1 MMILELENVRRRFA
15 SGSDW
20 IHVLKGV
27 DLSVREGEVV
37 ALTGPSGVG
46 KSTLLHLIGGLD
58 RPDGGLIRV
67 GGMVVTDLRG
77 TDLDQFRRRS
87 VAIVYQFHFLMP
99 EFSALENVMLPA
111 IVAGDGKDAGERAMA
126 LLREVGLEGR
136 AHHAPSKLSGGEQQ
150 RVAIARA
157 LINAPRVLLADEP
170 TGNLDEDTAAL
181 VFDLLMSL
189 KERHGLT
196 VLMATHNSTL
206 AGACDR
212 ILRLKDG
219 RIG

>member
-1 MMILELENVRRRFA
+1 MTMIQLEGVHKRFA
-15 SGSDW
+15 SGSEW
-20 IHVLKGV
+20 IHILKGA
-27 DLSVREGEVV
+27 DLSVQDREVV

-58 RPDGGLIRV
+58 HPDAGLIRV
-67 GGMVVTDLRG
+67 DDKVVTDLKG
-77 TDLDQFRRRS
+77 IDLDQFRRRS
-87 VAIVYQFHFLMP
+87 VAIVYQFHFLLP

-111 IVAGDGKDAGERAMA
+111 IVAGDGRDAEKRSRK
-126 LLREVGLEGR
+126 LLREVGLEAR
-136 AHHAPSKLSGGEQQ
+136 ENHAPSKLSGGEQQ

-157 LINAPRVLLADEP
+157 LINEPRVLLADEP
-170 TGNLDEDTAAL
+170 TGNLDEETAGL
-181 VFDLLMSL
+181 VFDLLMDL
-189 KERHGLT
+189 KNQHGLT
-196 VLMATHNSTL
+196 ILIATGL